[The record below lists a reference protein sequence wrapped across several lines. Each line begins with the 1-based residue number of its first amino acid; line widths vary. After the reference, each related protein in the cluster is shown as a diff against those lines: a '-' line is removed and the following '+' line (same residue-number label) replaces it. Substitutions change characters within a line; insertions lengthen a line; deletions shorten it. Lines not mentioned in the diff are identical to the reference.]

1 MGSGRVGCPGWQFLA
16 FLCPGEKLPRWTYLA
31 RNCWNLSSSARLAWV
46 EFCERKF
53 LSFPLSGCKLLW
65 SSVEFPGWKF
75 LAVLLL
81 LLGIP
86 FLEFTG
92 FADLPLSAEKF
103 SRWSFLGG
111 VSWLA
116 IPRFPLSWLKLP
128 RWTYLARKCWIYS
141 SSASLAWVEFYE
153 WKFLSVPLSGCKLL
167 RWCFLGGSSLQW
179 SCSYLQFPFWNLRD
193 LMASIFLQRNFLGGV
208 AGWGIL
214 AGNSFLVFVLEPNP
228 RWSFLGLSL
237 FFAFRIIQTR
247 LMRLSVVHGLNSS
260 QKLKAIF
267 GRLCQS

>member
-1 MGSGRVGCPGWQFLA
+1 MGGYPGWQFLA
-16 FLCPGEKLPRWTYLA
+16 FLC
-31 RNCWNLSSSARLAWV
+31 
-46 EFCERKF
+46 
-53 LSFPLSGCKLLW
+53 
-65 SSVEFPGWKF
+65 
-75 LAVLLL
+75 
-81 LLGIP
+81 
-86 FLEFTG
+86 LE
-92 FADLPLSAEKF
+92 
-103 SRWSFLGG
+103 
-111 VSWLA
+111 
-116 IPRFPLSWLKLP
+116 KLP

-208 AGWGIL
+208 SGWGIL

-228 RWSFLGLSL
+228 RWSFLGGTTMSASLSL

-267 GRLCQS
+267 GRLCQSRPPLEFNAGLTPAFLPGFLPAQLCVPALYTHHQFSTQILYWVGSSSCSRP